1 MAYPLGFIFVVMARS
16 ELFTENTLDPVVALL
31 EQRNRGTFIKL
42 LRMWSLI
49 LIGNM
54 VGVLIFGW
62 VLARTPVVSAELH
75 PHLEH
80 IAEQATS
87 GGFTSILYAGA
98 GYGRRKVDVGAW

>member
-1 MAYPLGFIFVVMARS
+1 MARS
-16 ELFTENTLDPVVALL
+16 ELFTENTLDPLVPLP
-31 EQRNRGTFIKL
+31 EQRNGETFMKL
-42 LRMWSLI
+42 LRMWALL
-49 LIGNM
+49 LIGNL
-54 VGVLIFGW
+54 VGALIFGW

-87 GGFTSILYAGA
+87 GGFTSILYVGA